1 MRDFFTV
8 ARLSLLALVV
18 SLGTH
23 ATEHKEVSFKLAFKT
38 RGETV
43 EQKLKSEFGKT
54 VKFEP
59 ALKTPGPGYRFE
71 LTPQPGPLA
80 DKEAVQMI
88 RVELKV
94 SRVIAGGRE
103 RVLNKSTLT
112 IPEDEEGAFT
122 HDSASPMGLQLKI
135 KPSL

>member
-1 MRDFFTV
+1 MRDLFTF
-8 ARLSLLALVV
+8 ARLSVLALVA
-18 SLGTH
+18 SLAH
-23 ATEHKEVSFKLAFKT
+23 AAEHKEVSFKLAFKT

-43 EQKLKSEFGKT
+43 EQKIKSEFGKA

-88 RVELKV
+88 QVELKV
-94 SRVIAGGRE
+94 SRVLAGGRE
-103 RVLNKSTLT
+103 RVMSKSTLT
-112 IPEDEEGAFT
+112 IPEDEVGSFT
-122 HDSASPMGLQLKI
+122 HDSASPLGLELKI

>member
-1 MRDFFTV
+1 MRDFLTV

-94 SRVIAGGRE
+94 SRVLAGGRE

-122 HDSASPMGLQLKI
+122 HDSSSPMGLQLKI